1 MLEIKEEPVDGDD
14 LLINFTLINNATPN
28 PMPSQNTEQIKIKNE
43 PEENEIECLLVVKNT
58 LKRKYP
64 NSDPVP
70 ILTEEEIKIKN
81 ENNQVKEKDDV
92 LYVLKKKRSYNESRR
107 SPSPLL
113 SEIQLKKVKFDKEN
127 ELKKL
132 RIVEKIGNFIFKF

>member
-81 ENNQVKEKDDV
+81 EKEQNIDNV
-92 LYVLKKKRSYNESRR
+92 VYVSERKRSYKESGK

-113 SEIQLKKVKFDKEN
+113 SESQLKKVKLDKEN
-127 ELKKL
+127 GLKKVM
-132 RIVEKIGNFIFKF
+132 IVEKIGNFIFKF